1 MALTQ
6 AMYGYFPSAWLVTV
20 SGVNFEVGETLSPVA
35 ETGMAIALVKIIQIL
50 DKCTNLWMKWD

>member
-1 MALTQ
+1 
-6 AMYGYFPSAWLVTV
+6 MYGYFPSAWLVTV